1 MCKKASDG
9 DAGQAK
15 PSRACLIRFRV
26 LAEPQLSST
35 SFSVQV
41 DEIRLSSP
49 ITREKHHMDVDQA
62 MSPPKNL
69 PVERL
74 ETGAFRLENSIEGQ
88 TSHQVLIVMAI
99 AT

>member
-1 MCKKASDG
+1 
-9 DAGQAK
+9 
-15 PSRACLIRFRV
+15 
-26 LAEPQLSST
+26 
-35 SFSVQV
+35 
-41 DEIRLSSP
+41 
-49 ITREKHHMDVDQA
+49 MDVDQA